1 MQTRPFFTLL
11 LALLIWPS
19 GAASQKPE
27 EPPTAEH
34 EDAMRRAQVWFEP
47 AVPIEQARLGENPP
61 GPDSFSPDQ
70 EVVCTFKPAYMG
82 GSTPKFDCELP
93 DGDKVKVKY
102 GRDNA
107 EIYAEV
113 AATRLLNALGFPADP
128 TYVVKRIRCYGCSD
142 DPYKG
147 MQCLNDGG
155 EFDACFKDVDYTAY
169 HDFDDAVI
177 ERSVK
182 GKRIETETTSGWTWF
197 ELAKI
202 DPAAG
207 GAPRAQVDAL
217 RLLAIF
223 LGHWDNKNKNQRL
236 LCLEESKSKKADKFS
251 ADLEAACRR
260 PVAMVQD
267 LGATFGPLEPPTKID
282 LDTWRKTPIWADA
295 ASCTVSMRA
304 WPRGGAGF
312 PDARISEEGRRFLG
326 TRLTKLSPRQIH
338 ELFEGARVQRFP
350 NEKADGTN
358 LDNWVR
364 AFQEKVRAIAD
375 RAPCPTAP

>member
-1 MQTRPFFTLL
+1 MCARLFVALFV
-11 LALLIWPS
+11 ALLMWP
-19 GAASQKPE
+19 ARASNQKPE

-47 AVPIEQARLGENPP
+47 AVPIEQSRLGENPP

-70 EVVCTFKPAYMG
+70 EVVCTFKPGYMG
-82 GSTPKFDCELP
+82 GSTPKFDCEISK
-93 DGDKVKVKY
+93 GDTVKVKY

-107 EIYAEV
+107 EVYAEV
-113 AATRLLNALGFPADP
+113 AGTRLLNALGFPADRM
-128 TYVVKRIRCYGCSD
+128 YEVKRIRCYGCD
-142 DPYKG
+142 DNPYKG
-147 MQCLNDGG
+147 MQCLNEGG
-155 EFDACFKDVDYTAY
+155 EFDACFRHLDYTAY

-197 ELAKI
+197 ELEKI

-207 GAPRAQVDAL
+207 GATRDQVDAL

-236 LCLEESKSKKADKFS
+236 LCLEQLDSSKRDDGRPADRDS
-251 ADLEAACRR
+251 ECRR
-260 PVAMVQD
+260 PVAMIQD

-282 LDTWRKTPIWADA
+282 LDTFAKTPIWADA
-295 ASCTVSMRA
+295 ATCTVSMRT

-312 PDARISEEGRRFLG
+312 PDIRISEEGRQFLG
-326 TRLTKLSPRQIH
+326 MLLSKLSERQIR
-338 ELFEGARVQRFP
+338 ELVEG
-350 NEKADGTN
+350 
-358 LDNWVR
+358 
-364 AFQEKVRAIAD
+364 
-375 RAPCPTAP
+375 

>member
-1 MQTRPFFTLL
+1 MQIRLFFARPFSILL
-11 LALLIWPS
+11 LALLAWPS
-19 GAASQKPE
+19 GASGQKPE

-47 AVPIEQARLGENPP
+47 AVPIEQARPGQNPP

-70 EVVCTFKPAYMG
+70 EIVCSFRPGYMG

-102 GRDNA
+102 GRENA

-113 AATRLLNALGFPADP
+113 AGSRLLNTLGFPADSM
-128 TYVVKRIRCYGCSD
+128 YVVKRIRCYGCDD

-147 MQCLNDGG
+147 MLCLNEGK
-155 EFDACFKDVDYTAY
+155 EFDSCFRKLDYSAY
-169 HDFDDAVI
+169 HDFDFAVI

-182 GKRIETETTSGWTWF
+182 GKRIETETTSGWTWS

-207 GAPRAQVDAL
+207 GASRAQVDAL

-236 LCLEESKSKKADKFS
+236 LCLEADDKSGCA
-251 ADLEAACRR
+251 R
-260 PVAMVQD
+260 PVAMIQD
-267 LGATFGPLEPPTKID
+267 LGATFGPPTKID
-282 LDTWRKTPIWADA
+282 LDNWTKTPIWTDA
-295 ASCTVSMRA
+295 ATCTISMHA

-312 PDARISEEGRRFLG
+312 PDTRISEEGRQFLA
-326 TRLTKLSPRQIH
+326 TRLSKLSAQQVR
-338 ELFEGARVQRFP
+338 ELFEGARVPAYPHKNPDAKDANQ
-350 NEKADGTN
+350 
-358 LDNWVR
+358 WVR
-364 AFQEKVRAIAD
+364 AFETKVEAITD
-375 RAPCPTAP
+375 RPPCPDAR